1 MAHPPTTSRSS
12 LESHFNSRQKLR
24 ATRLSSVY
32 APVFRISL
40 YEILYW
46 ESYRKYWKYLKS
58 YICIF
63 YVDASKFTDLAIAI
77 GNEDEL
83 QFHGFL
89 SRSLEKDREGSK
101 EPQRLILTLQQSF
114 CLSFIAQTNEIRENW
129 RLLSFPQRF
138 YGFGQ

>member
-1 MAHPPTTSRSS
+1 MKFCIGN
-12 LESHFNSRQKLR
+12 LIGNIGNSGN
-24 ATRLSSVY
+24 SGNIGN
-32 APVFRISL
+32 RISL
-40 YEILYW
+40 FF
-46 ESYRKYWKYLKS
+46 
-58 YICIF
+58 C
-63 YVDASKFTDLAIAI
+63 VDASEFTDLAIAI

-101 EPQRLILTLQQSF
+101 ELQRLILTLQQSF
-114 CLSFIAQTNEIRENW
+114 CLSFISQTNEFRENW